1 MIPTLPTFLLL
12 LASALVAGWGVF
24 APEFSRA
31 GGVAFAGVIVLMAAD
46 WVVSRRLARVT
57 VARTVEDKLSLGQAN
72 TVRLEVANRGRL
84 PLALVVK
91 DDAPWE
97 FSASRREIPVHL
109 APYERAEVTY
119 TLTPRRR
126 GDFAFA
132 GLHVRGLSLL
142 RLSQW
147 QRHFPAA
154 RTVQVYPDLLGIDRY
169 VALARAQR
177 LQEIGFRPVRYL
189 GDGAEFDY
197 LREYSPDDDYRKID
211 WKATARHQRPL
222 TRQYDLERS
231 QTLML
236 VIDAGRMMCAEIQS
250 PPPGPP
256 PAAGGGLVMSKL
268 DYAINAALLLAYVAV
283 ERDDAVGL
291 TVFADELETFVPPGK
306 GLRQVGLLAD
316 QLYAVQPVLRE
327 PDYGAAFALLRRRT
341 QRRALVVTFTD
352 LIDREAS
359 AQLLANVLAL
369 SPRHLPLVV
378 TLRDDRLDA
387 LARARPE
394 EARQA
399 YERAVATDLLA
410 QRRLALAGLRAG
422 GALVLDAAPRDLTVE
437 TVNRYL
443 EIKARAM
450 L

>member
-1 MIPTLPTFLLL
+1 LLLL

-24 APEFSRA
+24 APAFLRA
-31 GGVAFAGVIVLMAAD
+31 GGWAFGGVIVVMVVDHL
-46 WVVSRRLARVT
+46 VSRRLARVT
-57 VARTVEDKLSLGQAN
+57 VARAVEDKLSLGQAN
-72 TVRLEVANRGRL
+72 TVRLEVANRCGL
-84 PLALVVK
+84 PLTLIVK

-97 FSASRREIPVHL
+97 FAASRREIPVRL
-109 APYERAEVTY
+109 APYERTEVTY

-126 GDFAFA
+126 GDFDFA
-132 GLHVRGLSLL
+132 GLHVRGWSLL

-147 QRHFPAA
+147 QRHFPAPQN
-154 RTVQVYPDLLGIDRY
+154 VKVYPDLLGIDRY
-169 VALARAQR
+169 VALARAMR
-177 LQEIGFRPVRYL
+177 LGEMGFRPVRYL

-211 WKATARHQRPL
+211 WKATARHQRPM

-231 QTLML
+231 QTLMM
-236 VIDAGRMMCAEIQS
+236 VIDAGRMMCAEVGS
-250 PPPGPP
+250 
-256 PAAGGGLVMSKL
+256 MSKL

-306 GLRQVGLLAD
+306 GVRQVGLIAD

-327 PDYGAAFALLRRRT
+327 PNYGEAFAYLRRRA

-387 LARARPE
+387 LARLRPD

-410 QRRLALAGLRAG
+410 QRRLALASLRAG

-437 TVNRYL
+437 AVNRYL
-443 EIKARAM
+443 EIKARAV

>member
-1 MIPTLPTFLLL
+1 M
-12 LASALVAGWGVF
+12 
-24 APEFSRA
+24 
-31 GGVAFAGVIVLMAAD
+31 
-46 WVVSRRLARVT
+46 
-57 VARTVEDKLSLGQAN
+57 
-72 TVRLEVANRGRL
+72 
-84 PLALVVK
+84 
-91 DDAPWE
+91 
-97 FSASRREIPVHL
+97 
-109 APYERAEVTY
+109 
-119 TLTPRRR
+119 
-126 GDFAFA
+126 
-132 GLHVRGLSLL
+132 
-142 RLSQW
+142 
-147 QRHFPAA
+147 
-154 RTVQVYPDLLGIDRY
+154 
-169 VALARAQR
+169 
-177 LQEIGFRPVRYL
+177 GFRPVRYL

-211 WKATARHQRPL
+211 WKATARHQRPM

-236 VIDAGRMMCAEIQS
+236 VLDAGRMMCAEI
-250 PPPGPP
+250 G
-256 PAAGGGLVMSKL
+256 AMSKL

-291 TVFADELETFVPPGK
+291 AVFADELETFVPPGK

-327 PDYGAAFALLRRRT
+327 PNYGEAFAYLRRRT

-369 SPRHLPLVV
+369 APRHLPLVV

-387 LARARPE
+387 LARLRPD

-410 QRRLALAGLRAG
+410 QRRLALAALRAG
-422 GALVLDAAPRDLTVE
+422 GALVLDAAPRDLTVA

-443 EIKARAM
+443 EIKARAA

>member
-24 APEFSRA
+24 APEFLRVGA
-31 GGVAFAGVIVLMAAD
+31 LAFGGVVVLMVAD
-46 WVVSRRLARVT
+46 WLISRRLARVT
-57 VARTVEDKLSLGQAN
+57 VARHVEDKLSLAQAN
-72 TVRLEVANRGRL
+72 TVRLEIANRCRL
-84 PLALVVK
+84 PLYLVVK

-97 FSASRREIPVHL
+97 FAASRREIPVHL
-109 APYERAEVTY
+109 APYERSEVTY

-126 GDFAFA
+126 GDFDFA
-132 GLHVRGLSLL
+132 GLHVRGWSLL

-154 RTVQVYPDLLGIDRY
+154 RNVKVYPDLLGIDRY

-177 LQEIGFRPVRYL
+177 LQEMGFRPVRYL

-211 WKATARHQRPL
+211 WKATARHQRPM
-222 TRQYDLERS
+222 TRHYDLERS
-231 QTLML
+231 QTLIL
-236 VIDAGRMMCAEIQS
+236 VIDAGRMMCAEV
-250 PPPGPP
+250 GP
-256 PAAGGGLVMSKL
+256 MSKL

-283 ERDDAVGL
+283 EWDDAVGL

-369 SPRHLPLVV
+369 APRHLPLVV

-387 LARARPE
+387 LARLRPE

-399 YERAVATDLLA
+399 YERAVVTDLLA
-410 QRRLALAGLRAG
+410 QRRLALASLRAG
-422 GALVLDAAPRDLTVE
+422 GALVLDAAPKDLTVE

-443 EIKARAM
+443 EIKARAI

>member
-12 LASALVAGWGVF
+12 LASALL
-24 APEFSRA
+24 A
-31 GGVAFAGVIVLMAAD
+31 GGGVYAPGFLRIGALAFAGVL
-46 WVVSRRLARVT
+46 VVMVGDFFLSRRLYRLTVT
-57 VARTVEDKLSLGQAN
+57 RQVEDKLSLARAN
-72 TVRLEVANRGRL
+72 PVRIEVANRCGL

-97 FSASRREIPVHL
+97 FEASRREIPLHL
-109 APYERAEVTY
+109 APFERVQVDY

-126 GDFAFA
+126 GNFDFAN
-132 GLHVRGLSLL
+132 LHVRALSLL

-154 RTVQVYPDLLGIDRY
+154 VRVKVYPDLLGIERY
-169 VALARAQR
+169 VALARARR
-177 LQEIGFRPVRYL
+177 LEEMGFRPLRYL
-189 GDGAEFDY
+189 GEGAEFDF

-211 WKATARHQRPL
+211 WKATARHGRPV

-236 VIDAGRMMCAEIQS
+236 VIDAGRMMCATVGGTTGVS
-250 PPPGPP
+250 PV
-256 PAAGGGLVMSKL
+256 AAMSKL
-268 DYAINAALLLAYVAV
+268 DYAINAALMLAYVAV
-283 ERDDAVGL
+283 EADDAVGL
-291 TVFADELETFVPPGK
+291 TVFAEELETFVAPGK

-327 PDYGAAFALLRRRT
+327 PNYGEAFALLRRRT

-359 AQLLANVLAL
+359 AQLLANVRALA
-369 SPRHLPLVV
+369 PRHLPLVV
-378 TLRDDRLDA
+378 TLRDHRLDA
-387 LARARPE
+387 LAQARPA
-394 EARQA
+394 EAREA
-399 YERAVATDLLA
+399 YQRAVVTDLLA
-410 QRRLALAGLRAG
+410 QRRLALASLRAG
-422 GALVLDAAPRDLTVE
+422 GALVLDAAPADLTVA

-443 EIKARAM
+443 EIKQRAV

>member
-12 LASALVAGWGVF
+12 LTASLLAGWGVYEPAF
-24 APEFSRA
+24 LRFGLLTFVGVVALMVGDFFLSRH
-31 GGVAFAGVIVLMAAD
+31 LYRLT
-46 WVVSRRLARVT
+46 VSRQVGN
-57 VARTVEDKLSLGQAN
+57 KLSLGQAN
-72 TVRLEVANRGRL
+72 PVRLEVANRCRL
-84 PLALVVK
+84 PLTLVVK

-97 FSASRREIPVHL
+97 FEASRREIPLRL
-109 APYERAEVTY
+109 APFERVQVDY

-126 GDFAFA
+126 GDFDFA
-132 GLHVRGLSLL
+132 DLHVRALSLL

-154 RTVQVYPDLLGIDRY
+154 RQVKVYPDLLGLERY
-169 VALARAQR
+169 VTLARAHR
-177 LQEIGFRPVRYL
+177 LEEAGFRPLRYL
-189 GDGAEFDY
+189 GEGAEFDF
-197 LREYSPDDDYRKID
+197 LREYSPDDDFRKID
-211 WKATARHQRPL
+211 WKATARHGRPV

-236 VIDAGRMMCAEIQS
+236 VIDAGRMMCAEIGS
-250 PPPGPP
+250 I
-256 PAAGGGLVMSKL
+256 SKL
-268 DYAINAALLLAYVAV
+268 DYAINAALMLAYVAV
-283 ERDDAVGL
+283 EADDAVGL

-306 GLRQVGLLAD
+306 GLRQVGLLAE

-369 SPRHLPLVV
+369 APRHLPLVV
-378 TLRDDRLDA
+378 TLRDPRLDA
-387 LARARPE
+387 LAQLRPA
-394 EARQA
+394 EAQEA
-399 YERAVATDLLA
+399 YQRAVATDLLA
-410 QRRLALAGLRAG
+410 QRRLALASLRAG
-422 GALVLDAAPRDLTVE
+422 GALVLDAAPADLTVA

-443 EIKARAM
+443 EVKRRGA